1 MKKKVPKILSFFKQT
16 FLRNVVQTMRRGNGA
31 GSIWIDRF
39 KARAY
44 ARRGIQDK
52 YGEFT
57 VFSQIMNAVDKKKNK
72 YDPLKVVRHSQQSW
86 DVKFKGEKGVDA
98 GGLTR

>member
-1 MKKKVPKILSFFKQT
+1 MP
-16 FLRNVVQTMRRGNGA
+16 RGNGC
-31 GSIWIDRF
+31 GSIQIDRF

-57 VFSQIMNAVDKKKNK
+57 VFAQIMNAVYLKKRKHQ
-72 YDPLKVVRHSQQSW
+72 PLRVTRSSQQSW
-86 DVKFKGEKGVDA
+86 DVKFVGEKGVDA

>member
-1 MKKKVPKILSFFKQT
+1 MLSFFKQV
-16 FLRNVVQTMRRGNGA
+16 FLRSIVQTMKRGNGI
-31 GSIWIDRF
+31 GQVWIDRF

-57 VFSQIMNAVDKKKNK
+57 VFSQIMNAIDKKKNK
-72 YDPLKVVRHSQQSW
+72 YDPLRVLRYSQQSW
-86 DVKFKGEKGVDA
+86 DVKFVGEKGVDA